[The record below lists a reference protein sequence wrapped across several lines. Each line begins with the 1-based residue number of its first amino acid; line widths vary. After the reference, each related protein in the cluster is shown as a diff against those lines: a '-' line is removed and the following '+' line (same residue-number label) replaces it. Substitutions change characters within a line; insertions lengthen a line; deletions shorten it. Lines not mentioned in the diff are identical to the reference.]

1 MKLKEFFVKQKI
13 TPNKKDA
20 ESGRSM
26 VEMLGVLAIIGVLSI
41 GGIAGY
47 TMAMNRYRA
56 NEIIDVA
63 SKVAVIAMSK
73 QKPLWEPQ
81 PGVPVTNVYARMN
94 EVTRSNNV
102 SGATSM
108 NGYQNGC
115 VSITGPLSEGT
126 FNAIKSI
133 AGNKFI
139 SGTYYSPEYS
149 AILLNFEMY

>member
-20 ESGRSM
+20 EDGRSM

-56 NEIIDVA
+56 NEIIDIA

-73 QKPLWEPQ
+73 SECHWT
-81 PGVPVTNVYARMN
+81 GVCANMD
-94 EVTRSNNV
+94 EVTQSYNV
-102 SGATSM
+102 AGAKQIY
-108 NGYQNGC
+108 GFQNGS
-115 VSITGPLSEGT
+115 VGITGPMSEGT
-126 FNAIKSI
+126 YNAIKSI
-133 AGNKFI
+133 AGNKFVDGVYVDESDYHTI
-139 SGTYYSPEYS
+139 GASS
-149 AILLNFEMY
+149 ILLNFEKH

>member
-47 TMAMNRYRA
+47 TLAMNRYRA
-56 NEIIDVA
+56 NEILDVA
-63 SKVAVIAMSK
+63 AKVSVLALSK
-73 QKPLWEPQ
+73 QDCDDEH
-81 PGVPVTNVYARMN
+81 VCANMN
-94 EVTRSNNV
+94 E
-102 SGATSM
+102 ATSSR
-108 NGYQNGC
+108 NVAGAEFISSYQDGTVLVVGYN
-115 VSITGPLSEGT
+115 ISEGT

-133 AGNKFI
+133 AGNKLVDDFRDPTYTSFI
-139 SGTYYSPEYS
+139 
-149 AILLNFEMY
+149 LNFARY

>member
-20 ESGRSM
+20 EDGRSM

-56 NEIIDVA
+56 NEILDVA

-73 QKPLWEPQ
+73 SECHW
-81 PGVPVTNVYARMN
+81 TDICANMN
-94 EVTRSNNV
+94 EATTSRNV
-102 SGATSM
+102 AGAKDM
-108 NGYQNGC
+108 RGYQDGS
-115 VSITGPLSEGT
+115 VVITGPMSEGT
-126 FNAIKSI
+126 YNAIKSV
-133 AGNKFI
+133 AGNKFVDGVYVDESDHDTI
-139 SGTYYSPEYS
+139 GTSS
-149 AILLNFEMY
+149 LLLNFEKH